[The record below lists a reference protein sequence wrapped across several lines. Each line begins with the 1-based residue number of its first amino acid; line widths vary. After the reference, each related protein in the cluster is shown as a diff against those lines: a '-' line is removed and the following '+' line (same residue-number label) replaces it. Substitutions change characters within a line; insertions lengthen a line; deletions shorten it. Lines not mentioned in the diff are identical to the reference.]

1 MAEDLTELRRTVE
14 RLTEADERRANLV
27 EYRDRQIVEALDGGA
42 TWKQVQDVTGLSP
55 RGLALAVKRAK
66 GDA

>member
-1 MAEDLTELRRTVE
+1 MSEDLPELRRTVE
-14 RLTEADERRANLV
+14 RLTAADERRANLV

-42 TWKQVQDVTGLSP
+42 TWKHLQTITGLSP

>member
-27 EYRDRQIVEALDGGA
+27 EYRDRQIVEALDAGA
-42 TWKQVQDVTGLSP
+42 TWAQVQAATGLSP
-55 RGLALAVKRAK
+55 RGLALAVKRAR
-66 GDA
+66 G